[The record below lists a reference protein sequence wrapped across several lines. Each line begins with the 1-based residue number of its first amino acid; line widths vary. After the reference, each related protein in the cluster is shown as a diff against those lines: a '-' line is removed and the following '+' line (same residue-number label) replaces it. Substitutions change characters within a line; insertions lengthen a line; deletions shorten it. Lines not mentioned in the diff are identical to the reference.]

1 MTRGLHSIS
10 PKELIRDFLGSR
22 RTAGARGPLQPPV
35 PMAAL
40 HSLLV
45 AGVAVYLPLASEL
58 PLWVSAVFLIGAG
71 WRLAAAHRLIVRPGR
86 WLLLCAAAVVIGVTY
101 RHYGGLLGRDPG
113 VALLVALTGLKL
125 LELRNRRDY
134 VLTAFLL
141 YVVLLGA
148 FLYGQSLALGLYGA
162 AAAAITTA
170 ALLQLGRDTPLSAR
184 VAVRITATL
193 LLQALPIMLLL
204 YFLFPRFSGAL
215 WGVPLR
221 DGSGTTGMSE
231 VMRPGSV
238 QRLVESA
245 EPAFRASMADAPPP
259 LAALYWRGLVL
270 WDTDGTTW
278 RAGTPILHADAGGFV
293 PRSAPVRYQIIL
305 EPHGKQWLY
314 ALDAPV
320 EPPPGAR
327 LAAGRVLQ
335 RPRPLLERLSYELV
349 SYPRYQTGAL
359 APTERARALALP
371 RAVSERVRALALD
384 WRSAGPPGTAA
395 DAEVVTAALQYFR
408 REPFHYTL
416 TPPALG
422 NDPVDAFL
430 FEARRGFCEH
440 YASAFVTLMR
450 AAGIPSRVIAGYQ
463 GGVYNPAGNYF
474 LVRQADAHAWAEVW
488 LPGEGWRRVDPTAA
502 VAPERVEHGIDA
514 VRRLQAQG
522 VNANTLST
530 EMLQR
535 LVALGW
541 LDRAWLRTHLAW
553 DYANLSWYRWVGNYD
568 HDRRA
573 ALLARLN
580 LSQHALLAMV
590 LGVLAL
596 IVLYALYHARRH
608 EPSDPAAAVYARFCR
623 KCAAIGLARLAH
635 EGPLAFAERCISAR
649 PDLAAAIATV
659 TRHYVAL
666 RYGSAPPQNL
676 AALNAAVRGFNPSR
690 AV

>member
-1 MTRGLHSIS
+1 MTREPRSMTA
-10 PKELIRDFLGSR
+10 KEFVRNLFGSR
-22 RTAGARGPLQPPV
+22 LAAVRGPLQPPV

-40 HSLLV
+40 HLLLV
-45 AGVAVYLPLASEL
+45 AALVVYLPLASEL
-58 PLWVSAVFLIGAG
+58 PLWVSAVFVVGAG

-86 WLLLCAAAVVIGVTY
+86 WLLLSAAVVVIGITY

-148 FLYGQSLALGLYGA
+148 FLYGQSLALGVYGA
-162 AAAAITTA
+162 LAAALTTA
-170 ALLQLGRDTPLSAR
+170 ALLQLGRHTPLSAR
-184 VAVRITATL
+184 VALRVTATL
-193 LLQALPIMLLL
+193 LLQALPIMLVL
-204 YFLFPRFSGAL
+204 YFLFPRFSGTL
-215 WGVPLR
+215 WGVPLP
-221 DGSGTTGMSE
+221 DASGTTGMSE

-245 EPAFRASMADAPPP
+245 EPAFRASMTGEPPP

-270 WDTDGTTW
+270 WDTDGRTW
-278 RAGTPILHADAGGFV
+278 RVGTPIVPADRGALV

-305 EPHGKQWLY
+305 EPHGRHWLY
-314 ALDAPV
+314 ALDVPV
-320 EPPPGAR
+320 DSPPGAR
-327 LAAGRVLQ
+327 LAAGRILQ

-349 SYPRYQTGAL
+349 SYPQYQTGAL
-359 APTERARALALP
+359 TPMERARALALP
-371 RAVSERVRALALD
+371 RLTSDRVRALARS
-384 WRSAGPPGTAA
+384 WRLQGPPGTAA
-395 DAEVVTAALQYFR
+395 DAQVVTSALQHFR

-422 NDPVDAFL
+422 GDPVDAFL
-430 FEARRGFCEH
+430 FETRRGFCEH

-488 LPGEGWRRVDPTAA
+488 LPGQGWRRVDPTAA
-502 VAPERVEHGIDA
+502 VAPERIELGIDA
-514 VRRLQAQG
+514 VRRLQEQG
-522 VNANTLST
+522 VNASRLTA

-535 LVALGW
+535 MVALGW
-541 LDRAWLRTHLAW
+541 FDRAWLRTRLTW

-573 ALLARLN
+573 EFLARLH

-596 IVLYALYHARRH
+596 IILYALYHSRRH
-608 EPSDPAAAVYARFCR
+608 EPRDPAASAYARFCR
-623 KCAAIGLARLAH
+623 KCAAIGLARSPT
-635 EGPLAFAERCISAR
+635 EGPLAFAERCRGAR
-649 PDLAAAIATV
+649 PDLATAVGTI
-659 TRHYVAL
+659 TRHYIAL
-666 RYGSAPPQNL
+666 RYGSAAAHEHL
-676 AALNAAVRGFNPSR
+676 AALNAAVRDFDPAR
-690 AV
+690 AT